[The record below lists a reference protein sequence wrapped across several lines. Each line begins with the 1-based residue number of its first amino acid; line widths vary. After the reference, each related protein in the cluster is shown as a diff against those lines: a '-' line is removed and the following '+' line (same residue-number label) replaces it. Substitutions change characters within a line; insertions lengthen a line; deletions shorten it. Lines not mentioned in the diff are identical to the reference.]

1 MTAELAR
8 YDAMCRAIDEA
19 YQIDEVKDIRDRA
32 LALEVYSRQAK
43 NIEAERRA
51 CEIRLR
57 AERKAGELR
66 RQEEKSKGAAAPSV
80 PPQGGRRP
88 PTNDERRKELG
99 ISKKQDE
106 RWQKLAA
113 VPQEDFEA
121 ALAEPGVPTASGI
134 IAKLAEKRSK
144 PMDSAALWLW
154 GRMKDFERNGIL
166 ADDPDRVWAE
176 MADHMRADM
185 RRLVPRVCEWLNQLE
200 ASNAEQGNIGGRE
213 AARNSVCRV

>member
-19 YQIDEVKDIRDRA
+19 YQIDEVKDIRDKA

-66 RQEEKSKGAAAPSV
+66 RQEQKAKGFNAAS
-80 PPQGGRRP
+80 PPPPGGRT

-113 VPQEDFEA
+113 VPQEEFEA
-121 ALAEPGVPTASGI
+121 ALAEPGVPTANGI
-134 IAKLAEKRSK
+134 IAKIAEKRSK

-200 ASNAEQGNIGGRE
+200 ASNAEQGNVGGRE
-213 AARNSVCRV
+213 AARNSIRRV

>member
-19 YQIDEVKDIRDRA
+19 YQIDEVKDIRDKA

-121 ALAEPGVPTASGI
+121 ALAEPGVSTASGI

>member
-19 YQIDEVKDIRDRA
+19 YQIDEVKDIRDKA
-32 LALEVYSRQAK
+32 LALEVYARQAK

-66 RQEEKSKGAAAPSV
+66 RQEEKSR
-80 PPQGGRRP
+80 GGRPAKNP
-88 PTNDERRKELG
+88 PDQAGKVSTNAERRAELG
-99 ISKKQDE
+99 ISKDQDE

-113 VPQEDFEA
+113 VPKEEFEA
-121 ALAEPGVPTASGI
+121 ALAEPGVPTANGI
-134 IAKLAEKRSK
+134 IAKIAEKRSK

-213 AARNSVCRV
+213 AARNSVRRV

>member
-1 MTAELAR
+1 MRSKIFGTRRWRLRFMPGKRKTSKRNAAR
-8 YDAMCRAIDEA
+8 
-19 YQIDEVKDIRDRA
+19 VKSGSGPSARPASCGAKRKKAGAGDLQKNPPD
-32 LALEVYSRQAK
+32 QAGK
-43 NIEAERRA
+43 VSTNAERRA
-51 CEIRLR
+51 
-57 AERKAGELR
+57 
-66 RQEEKSKGAAAPSV
+66 
-80 PPQGGRRP
+80 
-88 PTNDERRKELG
+88 ELG
-99 ISKKQDE
+99 ISKDQDE

-113 VPQEDFEA
+113 VPKEEFEA
-121 ALAEPGVPTASGI
+121 ALAEPGVPTANSI
-134 IAKLAEKRSK
+134 IAKIAEKRSK

-213 AARNSVCRV
+213 AARNSVRRV

>member
-19 YQIDEVKDIRDRA
+19 YQIDEVKDIRDKA

-66 RQEEKSKGAAAPSV
+66 RQEQKAKGFNAAS
-80 PPQGGRRP
+80 PPPPGGRT

-113 VPQEDFEA
+113 VPKEEFEA
-121 ALAEPGVPTASGI
+121 ALAEPGVPTANGI
-134 IAKLAEKRSK
+134 IAKIAEKRSK

-176 MADHMRADM
+176 MAEHMRADM
-185 RRLVPRVCEWLNQLE
+185 RRLVPPVCEWLNQLE

-213 AARNSVCRV
+213 AARNSVGRV

>member
-19 YQIDEVKDIRDRA
+19 YQIDEVKDIRDKA

-66 RQEEKSKGAAAPSV
+66 RQEQKAKGFNAAS
-80 PPQGGRRP
+80 PPPPGGRT

-113 VPQEDFEA
+113 VPQEEFEA
-121 ALAEPGVPTASGI
+121 ALAEPGVPTANGI
-134 IAKLAEKRSK
+134 IAKIAEKRSK

-200 ASNAEQGNIGGRE
+200 ASNAEQGNVGGRE
-213 AARNSVCRV
+213 AARNSVRRV

>member
-1 MTAELAR
+1 MTELIR

-19 YQIDEVKDIRDRA
+19 YQIDEVKEIRDKA
-32 LALEVYSRQAK
+32 IAVEVYSRQAK

-57 AERKAGELR
+57 AERKVGELR
-66 RQEEKSKGAAAPSV
+66 RQEEKNKGAAT
-80 PPQGGRRP
+80 PPPERGNRF
-88 PTNDERRKELG
+88 PTNAERRKELG

-106 RWQKLAA
+106 RWQKLAQ
-113 VPQEDFEA
+113 VPQEEFEA
-121 ALAEPGVPTASGI
+121 ALAAPGVPTTSSI
-134 IAKLAEKRSK
+134 IEKITEERSK

-166 ADDPDRVWAE
+166 SDDPGRVWGE

-185 RRLVPRVCEWLNQLE
+185 RRLLPRVCEWLTQLE
-200 ASNAEQGNIGGRE
+200 EKDDAQRQRSKKIA
-213 AARNSVCRV
+213 